1 MFRMPWTPLLIS
13 GPKFAGRLRTC
24 CQPSLWWTVSG
35 ISIPL
40 SGNTLSGVRVWLP
53 PGWIGIMCLP
63 FSSHL
68 SPLWFI
74 SPPLQIMLP
83 CWSLLGLPWEF
94 KWPPP
99 LPAPSPT
106 GSLIPPF
113 CPSRTSDL
121 SSRPSGWEFFA
132 ADLRPRWPPPGGMR
146 SPNLSS
152 GSFVRDFPRWWPI
165 GRGRPG
171 TSSSSPWLRLWRLRI
186 GLELEAA
193 GLGWRNLTVLSSKA
207 GRIRAGVA
215 PAPGGAGGSSLP
227 GRG

>member
-1 MFRMPWTPLLIS
+1 MFRMPWTPLLTS

-24 CQPSLWWTVSG
+24 CQLSLWWTVSG

-40 SGNTLSGVRVWLP
+40 SGNILSGVRVWLP
-53 PGWIGIMCLP
+53 PSWTGLMCLP

-74 SPPLQIMLP
+74 SPPPQIMPP

-106 GSLIPPF
+106 GSSTPPF
-113 CPSRTSDL
+113 CPSRTSVL
-121 SSRPSGWEFFA
+121 FSRSSGWKFFA

-146 SPNLSS
+146 LPSLSS
-152 GSFVRDFPRWWPI
+152 GTSVRDSPRWWPI
-165 GRGRPG
+165 GRGKPG
-171 TSSSSPWLRLWRLRI
+171 TSSRSPWLRLWRLRI
-186 GLELEAA
+186 GLGLEAA
-193 GLGWRNLTVLSSKA
+193 GLGWRNLTVLSLGA
-207 GRIRAGVA
+207 GGFGLGWRRLR
-215 PAPGGAGGSSLP
+215 GAGGSSLP